1 MRQLFGEGLPKN
13 SAREY
18 NSRGRIR
25 PQPNNFAGFLEA
37 RFLEAGEPASRSG
50 RESVQQKG
58 AAVNST
64 APQES
69 YVRLFRRFLR
79 FGLLAWGGPVAQ
91 LAMIRHELVE
101 VEQWIT
107 PARFNRV
114 MAVYQALPGPEAHEM
129 CVYFGTVARGRW
141 GGILAG
147 LGFMLPGFVL
157 MMAFSWFYVTFGIG
171 SPLFAALFAGAQ
183 PAVAALIVRAVQRI
197 GAGALRDDNWLW
209 AIAVTAA
216 AAQLLGVNFLLTLA
230 AGGLVYAFAHRG
242 QGRWAA
248 ALGMAFLALIAF
260 TVYQAGVPGAAV
272 VTAESTANA
281 GTADVPPTLLQLLGV
296 GLLTGLLTFG
306 GAYTAIPF
314 LQQFAVELGG
324 WLTQAQFLDGIALA
338 GILPAPLII
347 FGTFVGYLAG
357 GPLGGIVMTVGIFAP
372 AFAFTLIGHEF
383 LEKLVDNEGTH
394 ALLDG
399 ITASVVG
406 LVGGTALVIL
416 NLTVTSLEA
425 WVIFAAALLVL
436 ARSKARLAVAYVV
449 LGAMAFSLMRWLL
462 FG

>member
-1 MRQLFGEGLPKN
+1 M
-13 SAREY
+13 
-18 NSRGRIR
+18 
-25 PQPNNFAGFLEA
+25 
-37 RFLEAGEPASRSG
+37 
-50 RESVQQKG
+50 
-58 AAVNST
+58 
-64 APQES
+64 
-69 YVRLFRRFLR
+69 
-79 FGLLAWGGPVAQ
+79 AQ

-141 GGILAG
+141 GGLLAG

-157 MMAFSWFYVTFGIG
+157 MMTFSWFYVTYGIG

-197 GAGALRDDNWLW
+197 GAGALRDDRWLW

-216 AAQLLGVNFLLTLA
+216 AAQLLNVNFLLTLA
-230 AGGLVYAFAHRG
+230 AGGAVYALAHRG
-242 QGRWAA
+242 QRRGAA
-248 ALGMAFLALIAF
+248 AVGILFLGLAGGL
-260 TVYQAGVPGAAV
+260 VYLAWGPGAGAAA
-272 VTAESTANA
+272 TAAAAA
-281 GTADVPPTLLQLLGV
+281 GGSATGAPPTLLQLLGT

-314 LQQFAVELGG
+314 LQHYAVEVGG
-324 WLTQAQFLDGIALA
+324 WLTSAQFLDGIALA

-347 FGTFVGYLAG
+347 FGTFVGFLAG
-357 GPLGGIVMTVGIFAP
+357 GPLGGIAMTVGIFAP

-383 LEKLVDNEGTH
+383 LERLVDREATH

-399 ITASVVG
+399 ITAAVVG
-406 LVGGTALVIL
+406 LVAGTALVIL
-416 NLTVTSLEA
+416 NQTVVSLEA

-436 ARSKARLAVAYVV
+436 TRSKAKLAVAYVV
-449 LGAMAFSLMRWLL
+449 LGAMGASLLRWLL